1 MLRHTLATF
10 LVNRG
15 VSYKEAADILGHTRI
30 ETTRIYAKTD
40 MKNLRKVVTPFPKCN
55 WEK

>member
-40 MKNLRKVVTPFPKCN
+40 MKNLRTVVTPFPKGN